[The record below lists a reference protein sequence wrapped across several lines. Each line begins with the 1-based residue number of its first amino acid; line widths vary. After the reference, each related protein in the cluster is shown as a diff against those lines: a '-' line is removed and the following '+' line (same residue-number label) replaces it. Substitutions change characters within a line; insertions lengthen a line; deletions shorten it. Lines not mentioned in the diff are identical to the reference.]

1 LARSGRCSLEE
12 VARAAREGRL
22 ADIVERRDHARA
34 ERIEMRN
41 TDRLIYLYRL
51 RELYARQG

>member
-1 LARSGRCSLEE
+1 